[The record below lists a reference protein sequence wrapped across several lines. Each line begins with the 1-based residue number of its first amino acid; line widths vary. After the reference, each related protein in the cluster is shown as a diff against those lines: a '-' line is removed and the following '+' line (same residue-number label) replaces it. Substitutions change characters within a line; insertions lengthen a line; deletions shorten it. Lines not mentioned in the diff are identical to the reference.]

1 MPFMK
6 LSRLLFALVLVF
18 SLQGLS
24 AQDIHYTLFDMA
36 PLRINPALTGAFSGT
51 ARIGGVYRGQWFAVP
66 GASNVE
72 TPSFYGDAPIIKG
85 FRDKDWVGVGFSF
98 ISDQAGPFN
107 LKTTGAGL
115 SAAYHLAV
123 DKKGANILTL
133 GAQYNQMQRRI
144 NYAIGGIRPEEY
156 IDEPLGGGGL
166 ISGSQDF
173 VINGTNGVTERS
185 YKDINIGLLYKSKL
199 DKTTSLELGLA
210 ALHVNSPPAKLL
222 DRDTVSAGDRAMTL
236 SAHAIYEW
244 AIDEKWSMAPALY
257 FQTTKGGKNEILVQ
271 AWAGRKMNEE
281 LKLNFGLGWRVGDAA
296 SLMFGGEYKDVRA
309 ALSYDLNLRKTA
321 SSITNTFGG
330 FELAAYYIIKIYKK
344 PEIPQKIL
352 CPQL

>member
-1 MPFMK
+1 MK

-51 ARIGGVYRGQWFAVP
+51 ARIGGIYRGQWFAVP

-72 TPSFYGDAPIIKG
+72 TPSFYGDAPIIRG
-85 FRDKDWVGVGFSF
+85 FRDKDWVGAGFSF

-107 LKTTGAGL
+107 LKTVSAGL
-115 SAAYHLAV
+115 SASYHLAV

-133 GAQYNQMQRRI
+133 GAQYGQVQRRI
-144 NYAIGGIRPEEY
+144 NYAIGGLLSEE
-156 IDEPLGGGGL
+156 IITEAGTDEFSGGTLGGD
-166 ISGSQDF
+166 Q
-173 VINGTNGVTERS
+173 VEEKS
-185 YKDINIGLLYKSKL
+185 YKDINVGLLYKSKL
-199 DKTTSLELGLA
+199 DKTSSFEIGLA
-210 ALHVNSPPAKLL
+210 TLHVNSPAAGLVNNNDDA
-222 DRDTVSAGDRAMTL
+222 DRKMTI
-236 SAHAIYEW
+236 SAHAKYEW

-257 FQTTKGGKNEILVQ
+257 FQTTRGGKNEILAQ
-271 AWAGRKMNEE
+271 AWAGRKMNED

-330 FELAAYYIIKIYKK
+330 FELAAYYIIKVYKK
-344 PEIPQKIL
+344 PEIPQKVL

>member
-51 ARIGGVYRGQWFAVP
+51 VRLGGIYRGQWFAVP

-72 TPSFYGDAPIIKG
+72 TPSFYADAPIIRG

-98 ISDQAGPFN
+98 ISDQSGRFN
-107 LKTTGAGL
+107 LKNTFAGL
-115 SAAYHLAV
+115 SASYHLAL
-123 DKKGANILTL
+123 DKKANSILTL
-133 GAQYNQMQRRI
+133 GAQYGQVQRRI
-144 NYAIGGIRPEEY
+144 NYGIGDLLSEE
-156 IDEPLGGGGL
+156 IITDAGTNEFAGGTLGGD
-166 ISGSQDF
+166 Q
-173 VINGTNGVTERS
+173 VEEKS
-185 YKDINIGLLYKSKL
+185 YNDINIGLLYRTKL
-199 DKTTSLELGLA
+199 DRTSSLEIGLA
-210 ALHVNSPPAKLL
+210 TLHVNSPEARLI
-222 DRDTVSAGDRAMTL
+222 TAGTGDRKMTI
-236 SAHAIYEW
+236 SAHGKYES
-244 AIDEKWSMAPALY
+244 AIDETWSMAPAVY
-257 FQTTKGGKNEILVQ
+257 FQTTQGGKSEILLQ
-271 AWAGRKMNEE
+271 AWAGRKMNKD

-296 SLMFGGEYKDVRA
+296 SLMFGGDYKDIRA
-309 ALSYDLNLRKTA
+309 ALSYDINIRTTA

-330 FELAAYYIIKIYKK
+330 FELAAYYIIKIYKQ
-344 PEIPQKIL
+344 PEIPQKVL

>member
-1 MPFMK
+1 MK

-51 ARIGGVYRGQWFAVP
+51 ARVGGIYRGQWFAVP

-72 TPSFYGDAPIIKG
+72 TPSFYGDAPVIKG
-85 FRDKDWVGVGFSF
+85 FRDKDWVGAGFSF
-98 ISDQAGPFN
+98 ISDQTGPFHLN
-107 LKTTGAGL
+107 TTIVGL
-115 SAAYHLAV
+115 SASYHFAL
-123 DKKGANILTL
+123 DKKGASILTL
-133 GAQYNQMQRRI
+133 GAQYNQVQRRV
-144 NYAIGGIRPEEY
+144 NFAIGGIHPEEF
-156 IDEPLGGGGL
+156 ISEPLGGGGL
-166 ISGSQDF
+166 NTSVDF
-173 VINGTNGVTERS
+173 STDRDTEKS

-199 DKTTSLELGLA
+199 DKSSSLELGLA
-210 ALHVNSPPAKLL
+210 ALHVNSPQARLL
-222 DRDTVSAGDRAMTL
+222 DRDTISAGDRAMTL
-236 SAHAIYEW
+236 SSHAKYEW
-244 AIDEKWSMAPALY
+244 ALDEKWSMAPAVY

-271 AWAGRKMNEE
+271 AWAGRQMNEE

-344 PEIPQKIL
+344 PELPQKVL
-352 CPQL
+352 CPEF